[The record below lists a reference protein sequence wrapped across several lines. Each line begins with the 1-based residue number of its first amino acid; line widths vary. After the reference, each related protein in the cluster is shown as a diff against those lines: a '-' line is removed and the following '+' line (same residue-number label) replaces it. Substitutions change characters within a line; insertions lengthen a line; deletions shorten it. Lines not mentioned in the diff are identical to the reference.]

1 MLARLCALALVL
13 RRANGATPAHLGH
26 DLDALAASSSSPTT
40 AARAP
45 VLLWS
50 SSPVLPNE
58 TLMVHGNGWGMDPTV
73 FIRAL
78 SSPSSKPVQVSTLQ
92 STLETVMFVV
102 PAHFPVDA
110 YEVIIEGAGGPSN
123 ALIANAPE
131 LWWVQG
137 DGGEVGTPGGWLRA
151 FGRTLSLSAEAASAG
166 RAGRGMDVA
175 LFQLAERLGA
185 AARRGDWVEAARITT
200 EQGVL
205 LEQVAQSDRRSLASK
220 NSLASLSSTLTLAPV
235 DGGANLTIPASGN
248 LSCWAARFE
257 IPSSALPGEYFVTIS
272 NGAASGFLD
281 EFYSQHQPR
290 VQTVRIV
297 VAAALAWPEREFDV
311 TQTYGCTQSVDN
323 TSSPVDCTEAV
334 SKAIAA
340 AGAAGGGVVKFGLG
354 RYYIKAPLL
363 LPHNVRL
370 VGAGMGKTALY
381 FATQDQVRVDL
392 VPRPLRAHTN

>member
-1 MLARLCALALVL
+1 ML
-13 RRANGATPAHLGH
+13 RRANGATPALGLH
-26 DLDALAASSSSPTT
+26 LDALAASSSPTT
-40 AARAP
+40 AEAARAP

-58 TLMVHGNGWGMDPTV
+58 TLMVQGSGWGMDPTV

-78 SSPSSKPVQVSTLQ
+78 SSPSSTPVQVSTLQ
-92 STLETVMFVV
+92 TTLETVMFVV

-110 YEVIIEGAGGPSN
+110 YEVIIEGAAGGPSN
-123 ALIANAPE
+123 ALVANAPE

-175 LFQLAERLGA
+175 LSQLAERLGA

-200 EQGVL
+200 EQGAL
-205 LEQVAQSDRRSLASK
+205 LEQVAQSDRRSLASSS

-235 DGGANLTIPASGN
+235 HGGANLTIPASGN

-257 IPSSALPGEYFVTIS
+257 IPSSALPGEYFVTLS

-297 VAAALAWPEREFDV
+297 AAAALAWPEREFDV

-354 RYYIKAPLL
+354 RYYMKAPLL